1 MAPQISLAGTEFDPD
16 DAIDPSALRLYRKDR
31 VRDALARA
39 DLAGIVLFN
48 PINIRYAS
56 DARNMQVYSLHNPCR
71 YLFLAADG
79 HAVLFD
85 FRNCEHLSSHLET
98 IDEIRP
104 AKPFYYMATGP
115 QSREAARRWAAE
127 LADLLRLHGGTSA
140 RIAFD
145 VLDPTG
151 AAALQGQGLVPVEGA
166 ALMAAARAIK
176 SPDEI
181 KAMREAIRACEEG
194 LRRMQSAHRPGIT
207 EQALWSVLNQ
217 ANAELGGE
225 WIETRL
231 LSAGQRTNPWYN
243 ECGDYVVAQGDLVS
257 FDTDLV
263 GRHGYSVDI
272 SRSWLTG
279 DGPASDEQHRL
290 YRLAYAQIHHNIAVL
305 KPGRRF
311 REIAEAAYKL
321 PEIFVPRMNRAIA
334 HGIGL
339 CNEYPLV
346 INQEYFADAY
356 DGILE
361 PGMVLCVESY
371 VGAPGGGEGVKLEEQ
386 VLITDTGAVK
396 LSSYPFDE
404 RLL

>member
-1 MAPQISLAGTEFDPD
+1 MASQIALAGAAFDPD
-16 DAIDPSALRLYRKDR
+16 GSIDPYALRLYRKDR
-31 VRDALARA
+31 VRDALVRG

-56 DARNMQVYSLHNPCR
+56 DARNMQVYGLHNPCR

-85 FRNCEHLSSHLET
+85 FRNCEHLSKHLET

-104 AKPFYYMATGP
+104 AKPFYYMAVGP
-115 QSREAARRWAAE
+115 QCREAAQNWAAE
-127 LADLLRLHGGTSA
+127 LAELARLHGGGGA

-145 VLDPTG
+145 VLDPAG
-151 AAALQGQGLVPVEGA
+151 AAALEAQGLVPVEGA
-166 ALMAAARAIK
+166 ALMAEARAIK

-181 KAMREAIRACEEG
+181 KAMRAAIRACEEG
-194 LRRMQSAHRPGIT
+194 LRRMQDAHRPGIT

-243 ECGDYVVAQGDLVS
+243 ECGDTVVATGDLVS

-279 DGPASDEQHRL
+279 DGRASDEQRRL
-290 YRLAYAQIHHNIAVL
+290 YGLAYAQIHRNIEVL
-305 KPGRRF
+305 KPGSRF
-311 REIAEAAYKL
+311 RDVAAASYKL
-321 PEIFVPRMNRAIA
+321 PESFVPRMNRAIA

-346 INQEYFADAY
+346 INQEYFAGAY
-356 DGILE
+356 DGVLE
-361 PGMVLCVESY
+361 AGMVLCVESY
-371 VGAPGGGEGVKLEEQ
+371 VGEPGGREGVKLEEQ
-386 VLITDTGAVK
+386 VLITDAGAVK
-396 LSSYPFDE
+396 LSSYPFEE

>member
-1 MAPQISLAGTEFDPD
+1 MAPQIILAGAAFDPD
-16 DAIDPSALRLYRKDR
+16 GAIDPSALRLYRKGR
-31 VRDALARA
+31 VRSALARS

-79 HAVLFD
+79 HTVLFD
-85 FRNCEHLSSHLET
+85 FRNCEHLSKHLET

-104 AKPFYYMATGP
+104 AKPFYYMATGS
-115 QSREAARRWAAE
+115 QLREAAQRWAAE
-127 LADLLRLHGGTSA
+127 LAELLRRHGGNRS

-145 VLDPTG
+145 VLDPAG
-151 AAALQGQGLVPVEGA
+151 AAALQAQGLVPVEGA
-166 ALMAAARAIK
+166 ELMAAARAIK

-194 LRRMQSAHRPGIT
+194 LRRMQGAHRPGIT

-243 ECGDYVVAQGDLVS
+243 ECGDYVVAKGDLVS

-279 DGPASDEQHRL
+279 DERASDEQRRL
-290 YRLAYAQIHHNIAVL
+290 YRLAYEQIHHNIAVL

-311 REIAEAAYKL
+311 REIAVAAYKL
-321 PEIFVPRMNRAIA
+321 PDIFVPRMNRAIA

-356 DGILE
+356 DGTLE
-361 PGMVLCVESY
+361 AGMVLCVESY
-371 VGAPGGGEGVKLEEQ
+371 VGAPGGREGVKLEEQ
-386 VLITDTGAVK
+386 VLITDAGAVK
-396 LSSYPFDE
+396 LSRYPFDE